1 MELNGFYTVK
11 SGDILKCDAQILI
24 LATNPDPK
32 HEARGTVLDQVYDII
47 PALKDKRENIGKL
60 TAKGRNPRLVS
71 VPERDDGR
79 KRQKLTDLE
88 GVVLVLPVTNA
99 ETALGS
105 TDPRMKRKVEEAYIE
120 MFVDAFRG
128 ILRHN
133 EIEMT
138 TSAEDASDE
147 KGTNSEPRN
156 RGIKKIERVAFPL
169 IGVRQLHFSPD
180 DAKMYIGHAVQK
192 FLKEVEEQGKRD
204 YLFTCE
210 LIIKSPRKELRK
222 QQKVSEF
229 IRLFPNGK
237 VPSQMT
243 EFELYEYLNHPD
255 PDEREYHKQLFEE
268 FCSACGERESI
279 IAKMS
284 FPEIIRGLLDR
295 SGHTVAELAAFAG
308 VDGSNFN
315 KFLNSSRT
323 NRDGAATGQQKTMGK
338 YSLARVCFVLSNDI
352 EQFANL
358 LTIGGYPLDIN
369 KEKDRTMYSLVYDY
383 YNGQAGFDRKE
394 VIEELKTI
402 SESDQKPEES
412 KRPAEREL

>member
-32 HEARGTVLDQVYDII
+32 HEARGTVLNQVYDII
-47 PALKDKRENIGKL
+47 PALKDKREEHGKL
-60 TAKGRNPRLVS
+60 TAKGRNPRLVT
-71 VPERDDGR
+71 VPKRDDGR
-79 KRQKLTDLE
+79 KRQNLTDLE
-88 GVVLVLPVTNA
+88 GVVLVLPVTNT

-105 TDPRMKRKVEEAYIE
+105 ADPRMKRKVEEAYIE
-120 MFVDAFRG
+120 MFVDVFRM
-128 ILRHN
+128 ILRFN
-133 EIEMT
+133 EQLMT
-138 TSAEDASDE
+138 TPAKENDD
-147 KGTNSEPRN
+147 KGRTNPKSRK
-156 RGIKKIERVAFPL
+156 RKKIERVAFPL

-284 FPEIIRGLLDR
+284 LPEIIRRLLDR

>member
-32 HEARGTVLDQVYDII
+32 HEARGTVLNQVYDII
-47 PALKDKRENIGKL
+47 PALKDKREEHGKL
-60 TAKGRNPRLVS
+60 TAKGRNPRLVT
-71 VPERDDGR
+71 VPKRDDGR
-79 KRQKLTDLE
+79 KRQNLTDLE
-88 GVVLVLPVTNA
+88 GVVLVLPVTNT

-105 TDPRMKRKVEEAYIE
+105 ADPRMKRKVEEAYIE
-120 MFVDAFRG
+120 MFVDVFRM
-128 ILRHN
+128 ILRFN
-133 EIEMT
+133 EQLMT
-138 TSAEDASDE
+138 TPAKENDD
-147 KGTNSEPRN
+147 KGRTNPKSRK
-156 RGIKKIERVAFPL
+156 RKKIERVAFPL

-284 FPEIIRGLLDR
+284 LPEIIRRLLDR

-369 KEKDRTMYSLVYDY
+369 KEKDRTIYSLVYDY